1 MSELSGIAPEDAK
14 LKFLTEVH
22 KMDTFGSAFFEV
34 RQTTDPNLP
43 QRILVAIMKRGIVI
57 IDPVTK
63 KPLIEYGYAKISN
76 WSCGETYFTLQVG
89 SLIRA
94 SKLICETTLGKFKII
109 LILNCNYC
117 SRLQNGKSCLFL
129 HRSHPPEH
137 PKVKHEGQLLNK
149 LHR

>member
-1 MSELSGIAPEDAK
+1 MHELSGIAPEDAK
-14 LKFLTEVH
+14 LKFLTDIH

-57 IDPVTK
+57 IDLVTK

-94 SKLICETTLGKFKII
+94 SKLICETTLGTIPTFVSFIN
-109 LILNCNYC
+109 LT
-117 SRLQNGKSCLFL
+117 
-129 HRSHPPEH
+129 
-137 PKVKHEGQLLNK
+137 
-149 LHR
+149 